1 MYRIRQH
8 DRSSH
13 VMQHGGKDVRCM
25 RLRNNRPI
33 CFRRLWCFSCQ
44 ITYAPF
50 QCSYLV
56 DFVCA
61 IVSNS
66 GRNVHVHT
74 RTDTHRHTQTHR
86 ETVEYSEVGSD
97 YSGLDCS
104 EPATTRVVQVLRA
117 RKPGQ
122 RKTWQPYLPP
132 YHIARTRGQTRR
144 IYQHKQ
150 LEH

>member
-1 MYRIRQH
+1 ME
-8 DRSSH
+8 
-13 VMQHGGKDVRCM
+13 
-25 RLRNNRPI
+25 N
-33 CFRRLWCFSCQ
+33 
-44 ITYAPF
+44 
-50 QCSYLV
+50 
-56 DFVCA
+56 
-61 IVSNS
+61 
-66 GRNVHVHT
+66 
-74 RTDTHRHTQTHR
+74 
-86 ETVEYSEVGSD
+86 SEVGSDYSGSDYGCSDYSGSDYSGSD